1 MLDGG
6 SIPPASTIA
15 GTESRFFFEVTDQR
29 PGEAM
34 TRAKGCTLFLARK
47 RAISFLS
54 IVALSW
60 IFSVPVCA
68 ESFPQANDIE
78 RVLLPESARHF
89 NIITNWKPAE
99 WKISFHSGDHHAE
112 VLIGS
117 DRLIVDDYLM
127 ALSSP
132 VTAGEGTVTMAL
144 ADSADFLSRM
154 LDREVTEAE
163 IRSADLV
170 FRHRPETVESIQIKN
185 IRYIS
190 YPRFTRLILNV
201 SGTRT
206 TEEIEVECVEDAKA
220 LTVKLPSCRF
230 AQSTDV
236 IKVEDRIVDLV
247 EPIQMGVEARLVV
260 KTLGEEIKYR
270 IQRFDDPPRVVI
282 DIEPASP
289 TIVAKIFHG
298 EVLPPQTN
306 GLPSPHEPAVQQK
319 RAPFMTILIDPG
331 HGGKDQGA
339 AGPGG
344 LLEKEVTLEVALRL
358 KRIIEK
364 TPGVKVA
371 LTRTGDY
378 FVSLKERTAIANH
391 AREGMPADLFI
402 SIHTNAHESPRVGG
416 FEAYYVSDAMDPD
429 AEATA
434 TLKNVVLEF
443 EREADDRAASSLTP
457 ILWDLQYAE
466 FISQSSEFA
475 FIAQEELGKRLNTRN
490 RGVRQG
496 KFIVL
501 SSVAMPA
508 ILVEVGYI
516 SNRIE
521 EANMKTADFKTRCAE
536 ALAAAVAAFRERH
549 DTRLG
554 LLNSGLSP

>member
-1 MLDGG
+1 M
-6 SIPPASTIA
+6 I
-15 GTESRFFFEVTDQR
+15 
-29 PGEAM
+29 
-34 TRAKGCTLFLARK
+34 RAKSCVLFFLVKK

-54 IVALSW
+54 IVALFW
-60 IFSVPVCA
+60 AFSIPGFA
-68 ESFPQANDIE
+68 DSFPQADNIE

-89 NIITNWKPAE
+89 GVTTHWKPAE
-99 WKISFHSGDHHAE
+99 WKISFQNGDHRAE

-117 DRLIVDDYLM
+117 DRLLVDDYLM

-132 VTAGEGTVTMAL
+132 VTASEGTVTMAL
-144 ADSADFLSRM
+144 ADSAEFLSRM

-163 IRSADLV
+163 IKSADLV
-170 FRHRPETVESIQIKN
+170 FRHRPEIVESIQIKN

-206 TEEIEVECVEDAKA
+206 TEEIEVECVEDARA

-230 AQSTDV
+230 TKATDV
-236 IKVEDRIVDLV
+236 IKVGDRIVDLI
-247 EPIQMGVEARLVV
+247 EPIQMSMEARLVV
-260 KTLGEEIKYR
+260 KTLGEGIKYK

-306 GLPSPHEPAVQQK
+306 GLPDSIEFAVQQK
-319 RAPFMTILIDPG
+319 RAPFMTIVIDPG

-358 KRIIEK
+358 KRLIEK

-378 FVSLKERTAIANH
+378 FVPPKERTSIANH
-391 AREGMPADLFI
+391 AREGMPADLFM
-402 SIHTNAHESPRVGG
+402 SIHTNAHASPRVGG
-416 FEAYYVSDAMDPD
+416 FEAYYISDAMDPD

-434 TLKNVVLEF
+434 TLENAVLEF
-443 EREADDRAASSLTP
+443 EREADGRAAGSLTP

-501 SSVAMPA
+501 SSVAMPS
-508 ILVEVGYI
+508 ILVEIGYI

-536 ALAAAVAAFRERH
+536 ALAAAVATFRERH